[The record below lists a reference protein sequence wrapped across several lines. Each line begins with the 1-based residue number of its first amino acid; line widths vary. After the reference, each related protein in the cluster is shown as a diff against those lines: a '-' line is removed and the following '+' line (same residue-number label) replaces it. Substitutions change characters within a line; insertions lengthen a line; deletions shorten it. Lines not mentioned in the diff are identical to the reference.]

1 MGSLGGPGSEGS
13 EGSACLWQAGSKGV
27 VAARAANIKRAPLAA
42 ALPSAAFKLPSEPG
56 RKAKLIPART
66 LAAQGVS
73 PMAA

>member
-42 ALPSAAFKLPSEPG
+42 ALPPAAFKLPSEP
-56 RKAKLIPART
+56 ARSVGGT
-66 LAAQGVS
+66 GAVKGGS
-73 PMAA
+73 PMTA